1 MLRSRCAH
9 CAQRSPVRYTHKRRS
24 SPCSHRT
31 RRSTR
36 LFFLSMIFCPLVLHV
51 LTIQYGVSYRIF
63 FGGGGEVIVVACVS
77 TPAHASTCVPPR
89 GGGGGGVWGH
99 ASQENFDFLDCNPGH
114 SILFDDT
121 YQITKH
127 HTKLQDFWGGG
138 GGGGTVAGG
147 DIPGPPPLYET
158 LASPFSPFL
167 LSLHNLTVL

>member
-1 MLRSRCAH
+1 MF
-9 CAQRSPVRYTHKRRS
+9 SPY
-24 SPCSHRT
+24 
-31 RRSTR
+31 STVFHTG
-36 LFFLSMIFCPLVLHV
+36 FFS
-51 LTIQYGVSYRIF
+51 
-63 FGGGGEVIVVACVS
+63 GGGGEVIVVACVS

-138 GGGGTVAGG
+138 GTVAGG